1 MENHHSARYPFL
13 FVTSTEEDRIIR
25 ENRAKFDESV
35 QFFSW
40 DIAAGYQ
47 AMVRNGGGAWA
58 WRYFDVPGFTPKG
71 GNGKLVDPG
80 MALEAVGALPE
91 NSMIFMKDYHKY
103 FEKITISRAA
113 LNLKPN
119 LKLMAKTICF
129 ISAEKI
135 IPPELANDITVVD
148 YAYPDEAALM
158 QILEKMAEDN
168 EIEVPGEHDIIV
180 NAMRGLTWEG
190 AENALA
196 LALVMKGDF
205 DVNTILAQ
213 KAAQL
218 KASGV
223 LEFGVFQE
231 RLDELSGLEEMKNYL
246 QKTVGKKKARGI
258 LIYGTPGSGKSHTAK
273 AVANEMGWPC
283 LILRFSAL
291 KDRYQGVAEGRLRD
305 AFKTIRAV
313 GKCIVFMDEIEA
325 IASGISS
332 GGDSGVGQTLYKEL
346 LKEMEDSRGC
356 GAYWIGTC
364 NDLNPLIQESGGAI
378 LRRFNGIFFADMPS
392 TDEARGIAE
401 IWEKK
406 EGVTIPKKFPL
417 DGYSGAD
424 IAKLAETMSM
434 MECDAK
440 EASKYILPYGKAHA
454 GKLEEIR
461 AIAKDTCIWAGEIS
475 TPAWAGQKGN
485 NRKVKKRRKAA

>member
-47 AMVRNGGGAWA
+47 AMIRNGGGAWA
-58 WRYFDVPGFTPKG
+58 WHSIDVPGFAPKG
-71 GNGKLVDPG
+71 GNGKIVDPG
-80 MALEAVGALPE
+80 MALEAAGVLPE

-119 LKLMAKTICF
+119 LKLQAKTICF

-135 IPPELANDITVVD
+135 IPPELANDITVID
-148 YAYPDEAALM
+148 YAYPDEAALLR
-158 QILEKMAEDN
+158 IVGKMAEDN
-168 EIEVPGEHDIIV
+168 EMEVPENVDTIV

-196 LALVMKGDF
+196 LSLVMKGGF
-205 DVNTILAQ
+205 DAPTVLDQ

-218 KASGV
+218 KASEV
-223 LEFGVFQE
+223 LEFGTFNE
-231 RLDELSGLEEMKNYL
+231 KLEDLFGLEKMKGYL
-246 QKTVGKKKARGI
+246 KRSVGKPKARGI
-258 LIYGTPGSGKSHTAK
+258 LIYGVPGTGKSHTAK

-283 LILRFSAL
+283 LVLRIS
-291 KDRYQGVAEGRLRD
+291 KDKYQGVAESRLRN
-305 AFKTIRAV
+305 AFKTIRAI
-313 GKCIVFMDEIEA
+313 GKCVVFIDEIEA

-332 GGDSGVGQTLYKEL
+332 GGDSGTGQTLYKEL

-364 NDLNPLIQESGGAI
+364 NDLEPLINESGGAI
-378 LRRFNGIFFADMPS
+378 LRRFNGVFFADMP
-392 TDEARGIAE
+392 TEAEARGIAG
-401 IWEKK
+401 IWSQK
-406 EGVTIPKKFPL
+406 EGVDIPKKFSL
-417 DGYSGAD
+417 DGFSGAD
-424 IAKLAETMSM
+424 IAKLAETMAT
-434 MECDAK
+434 MECSAE
-440 EASKYILPYGKAHA
+440 EASEYVLPYGKAHSD
-454 GKLEEIR
+454 KLEEIR
-461 AIAKDTCIWAGEIS
+461 AKARGVCIWASNTATIASIKESG
-475 TPAWAGQKGN
+475 
-485 NRKVKKRRKAA
+485 RKVKKGRKAA